1 MDKVE
6 HSEQHPRYRA
16 FDTGYLPVSDGH
28 KLYYEQ
34 AGNPDGVPVVCLHGG
49 PGAGSNAWTRRF
61 FDLDHYRVIQFDQ
74 RGAGKSTPSGALAAN
89 TTPHLVAD
97 IEALR
102 AYLRVP
108 SWLVFG
114 GSWGATLALAYAG
127 AHQSVIEGMIL
138 RGLFLGRRSDRL
150 WFLDGL
156 KQFYP
161 DAHAN
166 WLAALPESL
175 RDDPLAG
182 YQTQLASR
190 NSAVRLAAGEAWA
203 NYEAACSSL
212 AGGSGF
218 GRSEGAWR
226 MARLEAYYL
235 AHSCFF
241 DDPDRGALSA
251 LTTPLEIPGV
261 LVHGRFDMI
270 CPLEGAFA
278 LKAVWPRLD
287 LKVVQQAGHSAGEP
301 AIAEALSAAVEGAKA
316 WRRDG

>member
-6 HSEQHPRYRA
+6 HSQQHPRYQAYDR
-16 FDTGYLPVSDGH
+16 GYLPVTEGH
-28 KLYYEQ
+28 TLYYEQ
-34 AGNPDGVPVVCLHGG
+34 AGNPAGVPVVCLHGG

-74 RGAGKSTPSGALAAN
+74 RGAGKSTPSGSLNAN
-89 TTPHLVAD
+89 TTAHLVTD
-97 IEALR
+97 MEALR
-102 AYLRVP
+102 TELGVER
-108 SWLVFG
+108 WLVFG
-114 GSWGATLALAYAG
+114 GSWGATLALAYVG
-127 AHQSVIEGMIL
+127 AHEASVRGVIL
-138 RGLFLGRRSDRL
+138 RGLFLGRASDRR

-161 DAHAN
+161 DAHDT
-166 WLAALPESL
+166 WLKALPVSM
-175 RDDPLAG
+175 RDAPLEG
-182 YQTQLASR
+182 YQRQLNSR

-235 AHSCFF
+235 ANHCFF
-241 DDPDRGALSA
+241 ADNQRGALSA
-251 LTTPLEIPGV
+251 IVHPPKVPGI

-278 LKAVWPRLD
+278 LKELWPTLD
-287 LKVVQQAGHSAGEP
+287 VQVIQQAGHSAGEP
-301 AIAEALSAAVEGAKA
+301 AISEALVQAVDRAKA
-316 WRRDG
+316 W

>member
-6 HSEQHPRYRA
+6 HSQQHPRYQAYDR
-16 FDTGYLPVSDGH
+16 GYLPVTEGH
-28 KLYYEQ
+28 TLYYEQ
-34 AGNPDGVPVVCLHGG
+34 AGNPAGVPVVCLHGG

-74 RGAGKSTPSGALAAN
+74 RGAGKSTPSGSLNAN
-89 TTPHLVAD
+89 TTAHLVAD
-97 IEALR
+97 MEALR
-102 AYLRVP
+102 TELGVER
-108 SWLVFG
+108 WLVFG
-114 GSWGATLALAYAG
+114 GSWGATLALAYVG
-127 AHQSVIEGMIL
+127 AHEASVRGVIL
-138 RGLFLGRRSDRL
+138 RGLFLGRASDRR

-161 DAHAN
+161 DAHDT
-166 WLAALPESL
+166 WLKALPVSM
-175 RDDPLAG
+175 RDAPLEG
-182 YQTQLASR
+182 YQRQLNSR
-190 NSAVRLAAGEAWA
+190 NSTVRLAAGEAWA

-235 AHSCFF
+235 ANHCFF
-241 DDPDRGALSA
+241 ADTARGALSA
-251 LTTPLEIPGV
+251 IVHPPKVPGI

-278 LKAVWPRLD
+278 LKELWPTLD
-287 LKVVQQAGHSAGEP
+287 VQVIQQAGHSAGEP
-301 AIAEALSAAVEGAKA
+301 AISEALVQAVDRAKA
-316 WRRDG
+316 W

>member
-6 HSEQHPRYRA
+6 HSQQHPRYQAYDR
-16 FDTGYLPVSDGH
+16 GYLPVTEGH
-28 KLYYEQ
+28 TLYYEQ
-34 AGNPDGVPVVCLHGG
+34 AGNPAGVPVVCLHGG

-74 RGAGKSTPSGALAAN
+74 RGAGKSTPSGSLNAN
-89 TTPHLVAD
+89 TTAHLVTD
-97 IEALR
+97 MEALR
-102 AYLRVP
+102 TELGVER
-108 SWLVFG
+108 WLVFG
-114 GSWGATLALAYAG
+114 GSWGATLALAYVG
-127 AHQSVIEGMIL
+127 AHEASVRGVIL
-138 RGLFLGRRSDRL
+138 RGLFLGRASDRR

-161 DAHAN
+161 DAHDT
-166 WLAALPESL
+166 WLKALPASM
-175 RDDPLAG
+175 RDAPLEG
-182 YQTQLASR
+182 YQRQLSSR

-235 AHSCFF
+235 ANHCFF
-241 DDPDRGALSA
+241 ADNQRGALSA
-251 LTTPLEIPGV
+251 IVHPPKVPGI

-278 LKAVWPRLD
+278 LKELWPTLD
-287 LKVVQQAGHSAGEP
+287 VQVIQQAGHSAGEP
-301 AIAEALSAAVEGAKA
+301 AISEALVQAVDRAKA
-316 WRRDG
+316 W